1 MQFLPQAQDTKA
13 TAGQS
18 LNSGNQL
25 SSSSEPKRSTLGG
38 KKGAAKKSTVSCYIN
53 YKHTQKTL
61 VVQLGAKRTGLG
73 GGLGATKVK
82 TDFAAIEKR
91 AEQAAEEEERGR
103 AELEQA
109 NLRAVEDAERTEA
122 ALRLAY
128 KYVR

>member
-1 MQFLPQAQDTKA
+1 
-13 TAGQS
+13 
-18 LNSGNQL
+18 
-25 SSSSEPKRSTLGG
+25 
-38 KKGAAKKSTVSCYIN
+38 
-53 YKHTQKTL
+53 
-61 VVQLGAKRTGLG
+61 
-73 GGLGATKVK
+73 LGATKVK

-103 AELEQA
+103 VELEQA